1 MHGSSL
7 IIHLKASE
15 DGTAALQR
23 LFSLE
28 YAGLKQSGFVWS
40 RRVTRGAS
48 ASFSA
53 AGRKTMGGGDGGGLN
68 VSELRDGSTRCSL

>member
-1 MHGSSL
+1 MGGSSL
-7 IIHLKASE
+7 IVHLEASE

-28 YAGLKQSGFVWS
+28 YAALKRLGVVWS
-40 RRVTRGAS
+40 RRVTREAS
-48 ASFSA
+48 PSFSA
-53 AGRKTMGGGDGGGLN
+53 AGRKTMGGGDGDGLN

>member
-1 MHGSSL
+1 MRDSSL
-7 IIHLKASE
+7 IVHLKASE
-15 DGTAALQR
+15 DGTTALER

-28 YAGLKQSGFVWS
+28 YAALKRFGVVWS
-40 RRVTRGAS
+40 RRVTREAS

-53 AGRKTMGGGDGGGLN
+53 AGRKTMCEGDGDGLN